1 MNTALDRKKL
11 FRTLARYII
20 LLFIANSIAVKLY
33 WYYSIWYFDMPM
45 HFLGG
50 FCVGLATIWL
60 WSYKN
65 EAFHISPKLIYEVI
79 LVVLIIG
86 VGWEIFEIIFN
97 NIIAQGPFDILDTIH
112 DVIFDLSG
120 GTFAIL
126 YFIKRFEQG
135 GDFFKLKV

>member
-1 MNTALDRKKL
+1 MNTAIDRKKL

-50 FCVGLATIWL
+50 FCVGLAAIWF